1 MTTRVLLA
9 PRNISGQATE
19 YARAVAPL
27 GIDAEVWSFGPTAF
41 GFHADR
47 VIDPD
52 RLMSDPSLRWD
63 VLREAVDR
71 FDVFHLQYSR
81 SLLPAMHPATPE
93 LWDLPL
99 LASLGKRVVMHFR
112 GSDVRLPSVH
122 RELEP
127 DSYFDAMATPVDE
140 ERLRNRV
147 TICRRYCDRMLVST
161 PGLLDYVPDA
171 TWLPHVVDPEVWHP
185 PARPQRRTP
194 VVAHIPSSRATKA
207 SDTIVP
213 VLERMAASGTITMS
227 VLHDLGRDEMR
238 AALREADVV
247 VDSLTIGD
255 HGLVSVE
262 AMASGAIPVCHI
274 RDANRERN
282 PGVPVVEA
290 TVATLGD
297 VLASL
302 AADLPGREALRAE
315 CVDWVR
321 NRHAP
326 AVIGAQLLDVYL
338 GPPRP
343 ASGVHPDW
351 PRSTTTTQVEALE
364 RELELATTAPHGL
377 VAGLG
382 TRRRQLPEW
391 IVARFATRLAALE
404 DALAATE
411 PDHPLL
417 ASDQRVDGP
426 GRFPTSATSL
436 GDALRRH
443 PRLHELARRTRRS
456 LRRIAP

>member
-1 MTTRVLLA
+1 VPTRVLLA

-27 GIDAEVWSFGPTAF
+27 GIEAEVWSFGPTAF
-41 GFHADR
+41 GFPADR

-52 RLMSDPSLRWD
+52 RLLSDPALRWG
-63 VLREAVDR
+63 VLREAIDR
-71 FDVFHLQYSR
+71 FDVFHLQYAR

-93 LWDLPL
+93 LLDLPL

-127 DSYFDAMATPVDE
+127 HSYFSSTSTGVDE
-140 ERLRNRV
+140 DRLRNRV

-171 TWLPHVVDPEVWHP
+171 TWLPHVVDTATWQP
-185 PARPQRRTP
+185 PDRAQRPIP
-194 VVAHIPSSRATKA
+194 VIAHIPSSRATKA
-207 SDTIVP
+207 SDVIVP
-213 VLERMAASGTITMS
+213 VLQRLGEAGLATPS
-227 VLHDLGRDEMR
+227 VLQDLDRDEMR
-238 AALREADVV
+238 RALQEADVV

-262 AMASGAIPVCHI
+262 AMAAGAVAVGHV
-274 RDANRERN
+274 REANRERN

-290 TVATLGD
+290 TLETLEQ
-297 VLASL
+297 VLRDL
-302 AADLPGREALRAE
+302 AADRSRRDALRAE
-315 CVDWVR
+315 GIEWVR
-321 NRHAP
+321 TRHSP
-326 AVIGAQLLDVYL
+326 SVVGAQLLDVYQ

-343 ASGVHPDW
+343 PSGVHPDW
-351 PRSTTTTQVEALE
+351 PRSTTTAQVEALE
-364 RELELATTAPHGL
+364 QELEEALAAPHGL

-391 IVARFATRLAALE
+391 AVERFAARLGALE
-404 DALAATE
+404 EALAQAD

-417 ASDQRVDGP
+417 DSPHRVDGP
-426 GRFPTSATSL
+426 GRFPTASASL
-436 GDALRRH
+436 GDVLRRH
-443 PRLHELARRTRRS
+443 PRVHELARRTRRG